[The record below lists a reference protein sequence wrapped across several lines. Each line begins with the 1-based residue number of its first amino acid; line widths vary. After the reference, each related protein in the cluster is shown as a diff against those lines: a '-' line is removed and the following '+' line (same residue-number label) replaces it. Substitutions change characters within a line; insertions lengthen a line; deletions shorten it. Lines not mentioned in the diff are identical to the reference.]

1 MGNIATRIQRADSEY
16 EPIGVSSAGPVA
28 ITGSHRRRLS
38 RETQEMND
46 VDGMLI
52 GTPEDDGLL
61 HDIDEERTVRCGVGF
76 ASLSQLNLLQL
87 EIDAERLERAGPHS
101 PTGHPGGSANDDG
114 EGGGGGTTSSRAPP
128 PRVTC

>member
-1 MGNIATRIQRADSEY
+1 
-16 EPIGVSSAGPVA
+16 
-28 ITGSHRRRLS
+28 
-38 RETQEMND
+38 MND

-101 PTGHPGGSANDDG
+101 PTGHPGGRRRTTTEKAAA
-114 EGGGGGTTSSRAPP
+114 GTTSSRAPP